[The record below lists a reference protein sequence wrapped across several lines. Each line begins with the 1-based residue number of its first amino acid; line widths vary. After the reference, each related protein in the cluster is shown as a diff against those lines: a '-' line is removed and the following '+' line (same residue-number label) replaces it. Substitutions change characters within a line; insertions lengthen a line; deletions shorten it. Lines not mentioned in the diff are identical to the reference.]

1 MRSNA
6 VAMGI
11 FYLVLGNLVAVFSDA
26 LVKVLDPDQPV
37 FQFVFFRQVSAALM
51 LLPLLLW
58 SLRRHPPE
66 ALRWHLLRS
75 HIWAVGV
82 VMMVIALTRLPL
94 ATANALFYAAPL
106 LMVPLAVWLAG
117 EALSRQK
124 VLTALLGFAGVLIV
138 LRPTEVNWA
147 ALAALGVALTMALN
161 NLLIK
166 RLPSHQPV
174 VQTLFFTNVLSM
186 PLVLAL
192 AWWEGEPWQ
201 WQMLGPAFG
210 SSALIVV
217 YAGLCVLAYRQ
228 AEASRIASA
237 EYTGLLVAVGL
248 GVWLFGEQPDLPLL
262 IGSLCIVLPLIAMAR
277 SGGKPDEAPKK
288 AQVTSS

>member
-1 MRSNA
+1 MNA
-6 VAMGI
+6 VGI
-11 FYLVLGNLVAVFSDA
+11 GILYLVLGNIVAVFSDA

-37 FQFVFFRQVSAALM
+37 FQFVFFRQISAAIM

-58 SLRRHPPE
+58 SLRRHPPL

-124 VLTALLGFAGVLIV
+124 VMAALLGFTGVLIV
-138 LRPTEVNWA
+138 LRPTEINWA
-147 ALAALGVALTMALN
+147 ALAALGVALSIAVN

-166 RLPSHQPV
+166 RLPQRQPV
-174 VQTLFFTNVLSM
+174 VQTLFLTNVLSM
-186 PLVLAL
+186 PLVLGL
-192 AWWEGEPWQ
+192 VWWEGEPWQ
-201 WQMLGPAFG
+201 WQMLWPAFG

-217 YAGLCVLAYRQ
+217 YAGLCVLAYRK
-228 AEASRIASA
+228 AEASKIASA
-237 EYTGLLVAVGL
+237 EYTGLLAAVAVGI
-248 GVWLFGEQPDLPLL
+248 WLFNEQPGLPLL
-262 IGSLCIVLPLIAMAR
+262 LGSLCIVLPLLAMAR
-277 SGGKPDEAPKK
+277 GERKPPEP
-288 AQVTSS
+288 QVASN

>member
-1 MRSNA
+1 MNA
-6 VAMGI
+6 VGI
-11 FYLVLGNLVAVFSDA
+11 GILYLVLGNIVAVFSDA

-37 FQFVFFRQVSAALM
+37 FQFVFFRQISAAIM

-58 SLRRHPPE
+58 SLRRHPPL

-124 VLTALLGFAGVLIV
+124 VMAALLGFSGVLIV
-138 LRPTEVNWA
+138 LRPTEINWA
-147 ALAALGVALTMALN
+147 ALAALGVALSMAVN

-166 RLPSHQPV
+166 RLPQRQPV
-174 VQTLFFTNVLSM
+174 VQTLFLTNVLSM
-186 PLVLAL
+186 PLVLGL
-192 AWWEGEPWQ
+192 VWWEGEPWQ
-201 WQMLGPAFG
+201 WQMLWPAFG

-217 YAGLCVLAYRQ
+217 YAGLCVLAYRK
-228 AEASRIASA
+228 AEASKIASA
-237 EYTGLLVAVGL
+237 EYTGLLAAVAVGI
-248 GVWLFGEQPDLPLL
+248 WLFNEQPGLPLL
-262 IGSLCIVLPLIAMAR
+262 LGSLCIVLPLLAMAR
-277 SGGKPDEAPKK
+277 GERKPPEP
-288 AQVTSS
+288 QVASN

>member
-1 MRSNA
+1 MNA
-6 VAMGI
+6 VGI
-11 FYLVLGNLVAVFSDA
+11 GILYLVLGNIVAVFSDA

-37 FQFVFFRQVSAALM
+37 FQFVFFRQISAAIM

-58 SLRRHPPE
+58 SLRRHPPM

-124 VLTALLGFAGVLIV
+124 VMAALLGFTGVLIV
-138 LRPTEVNWA
+138 LRPTEINWA
-147 ALAALGVALTMALN
+147 ALAALGVALSMAVN

-166 RLPSHQPV
+166 RLPQRQPV
-174 VQTLFFTNVLSM
+174 VQTLFLTNVLSM
-186 PLVLAL
+186 PLVLGL
-192 AWWEGEPWQ
+192 VWWEGEPWQ
-201 WQMLGPAFG
+201 WQMLWPAFG

-217 YAGLCVLAYRQ
+217 YAGLCVLAYRK
-228 AEASRIASA
+228 AEASKIASA
-237 EYTGLLVAVGL
+237 EYTGLLAAVAVGI
-248 GVWLFGEQPDLPLL
+248 WLFNEQPGLPLL
-262 IGSLCIVLPLIAMAR
+262 LGSLCIVLPLLAMAR
-277 SGGKPDEAPKK
+277 GERKPPEP
-288 AQVTSS
+288 QVASN

>member
-1 MRSNA
+1 MNA
-6 VAMGI
+6 VGI
-11 FYLVLGNLVAVFSDA
+11 GILYLVLGNIVAVFSDA
-26 LVKVLDPDQPV
+26 LVKVLDPNQPV
-37 FQFVFFRQVSAALM
+37 FQFVFFRQISAAIM

-58 SLRRHPPE
+58 SLRRHPPL

-124 VLTALLGFAGVLIV
+124 VMAALLGFTGVLIV
-138 LRPTEVNWA
+138 LRPTEINWA
-147 ALAALGVALTMALN
+147 ALAALGVALSMAVN

-166 RLPSHQPV
+166 RLPQRQPV
-174 VQTLFFTNVLSM
+174 VQTLFLTNVLSM
-186 PLVLAL
+186 PLVLGL
-192 AWWEGEPWQ
+192 VWWEGEPWQ
-201 WQMLGPAFG
+201 WQMLWPAFG

-217 YAGLCVLAYRQ
+217 YAGLCVLAYRK
-228 AEASRIASA
+228 AEASKIASA
-237 EYTGLLVAVGL
+237 EYTGLLAAVAVGI
-248 GVWLFGEQPDLPLL
+248 WLFNEQPGLPLL
-262 IGSLCIVLPLIAMAR
+262 LGSLCIVLPLLAMAR
-277 SGGKPDEAPKK
+277 GERKPPEP
-288 AQVTSS
+288 QVASN